1 MLREP
6 SVKPSSPESVEAF
19 LESLN
24 HPLKAE
30 VAALRQVLLEAD
42 PSIRE
47 GIKWNVP
54 SFRTEEYFATLHLR
68 RPDRLGVILHLGA
81 KKRDLPALTI
91 PDPHSLLKWLAPDR
105 AEVGFHGLA
114 EIEAKRPAFS
124 EIIRH
129 WIAYVE

>member
-1 MLREP
+1 MPPEP
-6 SVKPSSPESVEAF
+6 SVKPSSRESVEAF
-19 LESLN
+19 EPLS

-30 VAALRQVLLEAD
+30 AAALRQVLLEAD

-47 GIKWNVP
+47 GIKWKVP
-54 SFRTEEYFATLHLR
+54 SFRTAEYFASLHLR
-68 RPDRLGVILHLGA
+68 RPDRIALILHLGA
-81 KKRDLPALTI
+81 KKRDPPALTI

-105 AEVGFHGLA
+105 AEVGFHSLA